1 MALAGFS
8 KEDVIVEIEPNLL
21 VVKTTKETKDEDD
34 PLEMYKYK
42 GIAKRDFRRVFY
54 LADLMRVVSCKMDNG
69 MLHIEIE
76 KEIPEEQKPKQITI
90 E

>member
-1 MALAGFS
+1 
-8 KEDVIVEIEPNLL
+8 
-21 VVKTTKETKDEDD
+21 
-34 PLEMYKYK
+34 
-42 GIAKRDFRRVFY
+42 
-54 LADLMRVVSCKMDNG
+54 MRVVSCKMDNG